1 MVSVEK
7 DTSSEDNGKK
17 QKSLTQLVDE
27 YKLTEQLQILYIPQD
42 SKLAGMTMSKLDLN
56 NVYGL
61 TILERRQ
68 ESSINNKF
76 IKTSIRIR

>member
-61 TILERRQ
+61 TILREGRKAASTT
-68 ESSINNKF
+68 SSS
-76 IKTSIRIR
+76 KTSIRIR